1 MSKTCPNPCGL
12 STWFI
17 YGITGVDHLNW
28 HLSSALGS
36 SYPHDLGI
44 SAAYLLYLLLY
55 YLAMM
60 ETLTLPRPSPLLA
73 YLSLHHRHICVLS
86 LHIVFVPFFHFVGS
100 ALRSTPSGTAF
111 AHPQELHHIGLIC
124 TSSGTALHRV
134 NFLWLRCRVRVVT
147 ILR

>member
-44 SAAYLLYLLLY
+44 SAVLITILARHDGDIDLAQAQSTTFLSKFAPQAYLCIIF
-55 YLAMM
+55 
-60 ETLTLPRPSPLLA
+60 A
-73 YLSLHHRHICVLS
+73 YCI
-86 LHIVFVPFFHFVGS
+86 IVFVPFFHFVGS
-100 ALRSTPSGTAF
+100 SLRSTPSGTTF
-111 AHPQELHHIGLIC
+111 AQPQELHHIELIC
-124 TSSGTALHRV
+124 TASGTALHRV